1 MNKRRI
7 SLALA
12 ALALGGSA
20 AHAQGPEVGAALE
33 FNHFMVAI
41 SVQDIEKETRWY
53 VDNLNFTVEKDASL
67 RDGAV
72 HFRWLRNGNERIELL
87 TVANSQPGPARPAPP
102 GHAAVRGI
110 SQVTLQTNDIEATKA
125 ALAAKGVTPALDI
138 TEVAPLGIRV
148 LYLLDPEGNP
158 VEIAEVVTGERG

>member
-1 MNKRRI
+1 MRTVRV

-12 ALALGGSA
+12 AAALAAPA
-20 AHAQGPEVGAALE
+20 AAQGPEVGAALE

-53 VDNLNFTVEKDASL
+53 VDNLGFTVEKDASL

-87 TVANSQPGPARPAPP
+87 TVANSQPGPVRPTPP
-102 GHAAVRGI
+102 GHAAIRGI
-110 SQVTLQTNDIEATKA
+110 TQVTLQTNDIEATKA

-138 TEVAPLGIRV
+138 TDVAPLGIRV
-148 LYLLDPEGNP
+148 LYLLDPEGNA
-158 VEIAEVVTGERG
+158 VEIAQVVTGERG